1 MPNPTTQAKI
11 DALYSIYSSEYAMDN
26 FSVEQMDALEYAMA
40 VMDLDDEYKGIMNR
54 ATRHADDSRKL
65 LLVSMGV
72 FLSSVFLSSVLFAVF
87 AN

>member
-1 MPNPTTQAKI
+1 MPKFDQTTQAKV

-54 ATRHADDSRKL
+54 ATKLERHAKSLFSIGLAL
-65 LLVSMGV
+65 LITSG
-72 FLSSVFLSSVLFAVF
+72 LFAVF
-87 AN
+87 VN

>member
-54 ATRHADDSRKL
+54 ATKLERHAKSLFSIGLAL
-65 LLVSMGV
+65 LITSG
-72 FLSSVFLSSVLFAVF
+72 LFAVF
-87 AN
+87 VN